1 MAAQR
6 SALRLARRIA
16 VRPHDAVGDDTS
28 GSGLLIGI
36 ALLAA
41 AADSGWWF
49 LLGRRR
55 RDDEEEELALRS

>member
-1 MAAQR
+1 MAISRQ
-6 SALRLARRIA
+6 ALRLARRIA
-16 VRPHDAVGDDTS
+16 VRPQAAVGDDTS

-41 AADSGWWF
+41 AAGSGWWF

-55 RDDEEEELALRS
+55 RDDEDEELALRS